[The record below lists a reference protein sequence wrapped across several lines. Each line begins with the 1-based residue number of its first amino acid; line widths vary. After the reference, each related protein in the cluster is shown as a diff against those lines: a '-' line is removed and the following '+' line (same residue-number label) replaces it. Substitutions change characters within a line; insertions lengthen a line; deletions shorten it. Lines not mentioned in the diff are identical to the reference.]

1 MKKIIFVLLVTAP
14 CAFGQ
19 LKNGDPV
26 PDLQFNLLNA
36 TEPTTSINQL
46 KGKVVII
53 EFWATWCG
61 GCIVA
66 MPHLAELQ
74 KKYPDKLRVIQVSY
88 ETPKRIRQF
97 LKARP
102 SEVWFASDTASSI
115 SNVFPHRLIPHTV
128 LISPDGKLVA
138 NTGPEQVTDAVI
150 ESLIKNQTIN
160 VKEKIDSKLTIEDIL
175 SKDFYAADTVKKRLM
190 VQPKIKGAPGFSTS
204 YLDNKIF
211 TGRRITAVNCG
222 ISNLYRIAYDNFP
235 YSRTID
241 KIAKDK
247 NETYC
252 VDIIVENKKELLPQ
266 LRKELVSLFDV
277 HGEVKSELRDVYV
290 LTITDPEKVKKIPM
304 NTSGEK
310 TYYARHGE
318 VDQQSMTLA
327 DLAAYLETF
336 GTSNLPVVDET
347 HNTLKFDIK
356 FSFQPE
362 DPESLTQVL
371 ADMGLKL
378 EKTKKKIDLLYL
390 W

>member
-1 MKKIIFVLLVTAP
+1 MKKLILLLLVSTNCVFA
-14 CAFGQ
+14 Q

-36 TEPTTSINQL
+36 PEKTTSISQL

-66 MPHLAELQ
+66 MPHLKELQ
-74 KKYPDKLRVIQVSY
+74 AKYPENIRVISVSA

-97 LKARP
+97 LKVKP
-102 SEVWFASDTASSI
+102 TEVWFATDTARTV
-115 SNVFPHRLIPHTV
+115 SNAFPHRLIPHTV

-138 NTGPEQVTDAVI
+138 NTSPEQVTEAVI
-150 ESLIKNQTIN
+150 ESLINKQPVSI
-160 VKEKIDSKLTIEDIL
+160 KEKFDSKLTIEDIL
-175 SKDFYAADTVKKRLM
+175 NKDFYAADTVKKRLM

-204 YLDNKIF
+204 YIDHKIF
-211 TGRRITAVNCG
+211 IGRRITAVNCT
-222 ISNLYRIAYDNFP
+222 ISNLYRIAYGNFP
-235 YSRTID
+235 YTRTVD
-241 KIAKDK
+241 KITADK

-252 VDIIVENKKELLPQ
+252 IDIIVENKADLLPQ
-266 LRKELVSLFDV
+266 LRKELFTLFDV
-277 HGEVKSELRDVYV
+277 HGEIKSELRDVYV
-290 LTITDPEKVKKIPM
+290 LKITDSEKVKKIPV

-327 DLAAYLETF
+327 DLADYLETF
-336 GTSNLPVVDET
+336 GTSSLPVVDET
-347 HNTLKFDIK
+347 QNTSKFDIK

-362 DPESLTQVL
+362 DPESLTKVL
-371 ADMGLKL
+371 ADMGLTL

>member
-1 MKKIIFVLLVTAP
+1 MKKLILLLLVTTNCVFA
-14 CAFGQ
+14 Q

-36 TEPTTSINQL
+36 PVKTTSLSQL

-66 MPHLAELQ
+66 MPHLKKLQ
-74 KKYPDKLRVIQVSY
+74 EKYPDEIRILSVSY

-97 LKARP
+97 LKVKP
-102 SEVWFASDTASSI
+102 TEVWFATDTALTV
-115 SNVFPHRLIPHTV
+115 SNAFPHRLIPHTV

-138 NTGPEQVTDAVI
+138 NTSPEQVTEAVI
-150 ESLIKNQTIN
+150 ESLINQQPVTI
-160 VKEKIDSKLTIEDIL
+160 KQKTDSELTVEDIL
-175 SKDFYAADTVKKRLM
+175 NKDFYAADTVKKRLM

-204 YLDNKIF
+204 YIDNKIF
-211 TGRRITAVNCG
+211 IGRRITAVNCT
-222 ISNLYRIAYDNFP
+222 ISNLYRIAYGNFP
-235 YSRTID
+235 YTRTVD
-241 KIAKDK
+241 KIPADK

-252 VDIIVENKKELLPQ
+252 VDIIVENKAELLPQ
-266 LRKELVSLFDV
+266 LRKELFTLFDV
-277 HGEVKSELRDVYV
+277 HGEIKSELREVYV
-290 LTITDPEKVKKIPM
+290 LKITDPEKVKKIPL
-304 NTSGEK
+304 NASGEK

-327 DLAAYLETF
+327 DLADYLETF
-336 GTSNLPVVDET
+336 GTSSLPVVDET
-347 HNTLKFDIK
+347 QNTSKFDIK

-362 DPESLTQVL
+362 DPESLKNVL
-371 ADMGLKL
+371 ADMGLTL
-378 EKTKKKIDLLYL
+378 EKTRKKINLLYL

>member
-1 MKKIIFVLLVTAP
+1 MKKIIFLLLVTTNCVFA
-14 CAFGQ
+14 Q
-19 LKNGDPV
+19 LQNGDPV

-36 TEPTTSINQL
+36 PVKTTSLSQL

-61 GCIVA
+61 GCMVA
-66 MPHLAELQ
+66 MPHLKKLQ
-74 KKYPDKLRVIQVSY
+74 AKYPDRVRIISVSY

-97 LKARP
+97 LKVRP
-102 SEVWFASDTASSI
+102 TEVWFATDTALTV
-115 SNVFPHRLIPHTV
+115 SNAFPHRLIPHTV

-138 NTGPEQVTDAVI
+138 NTSPEQVTEAVI
-150 ESLIKNQTIN
+150 ESLINKQPVSI
-160 VKEKIDSKLTIEDIL
+160 KEKIDSKLTIEDIL
-175 SKDFYAADTVKKRLM
+175 NKDFYAADTVKKRLM

-204 YLDNKIF
+204 YIDNKIF
-211 TGRRITAVNCG
+211 IGRRITAVNCTV
-222 ISNLYRIAYDNFP
+222 SNLYRIAYGNFP
-235 YSRTID
+235 YTRTVD
-241 KIAKDK
+241 KITADK

-252 VDIIVENKKELLPQ
+252 IDIIVENKAELLPH
-266 LRKELVSLFDV
+266 LRKELFTLFDV
-277 HGEVKSELRDVYV
+277 HGEIKSELRDVYV
-290 LTITDPEKVKKIPM
+290 LKITDPKKVKKIPL

-327 DLAAYLETF
+327 DLADYLETF
-336 GTSNLPVVDET
+336 GTSSLPVVDET
-347 HNTLKFDIK
+347 QNTSKFDIK

-362 DPESLTQVL
+362 DPESLKNVL
-371 ADMGLKL
+371 ADMGLTL